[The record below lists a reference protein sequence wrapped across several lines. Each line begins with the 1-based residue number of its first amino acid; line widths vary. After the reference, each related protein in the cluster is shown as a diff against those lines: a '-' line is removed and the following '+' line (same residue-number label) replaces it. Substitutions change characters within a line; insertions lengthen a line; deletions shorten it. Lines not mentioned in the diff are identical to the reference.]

1 MTRRADIV
9 ATAQTDVG
17 TIEFPP
23 GSNRTVYG
31 QRYGLNGVPWCAIW
45 TSDVYQRNGHNLRAE
60 LTQQWAYTPAGL
72 QAGRRAGWA
81 IKHRN
86 ARPGDIVFFDF
97 PGGEAVDHVGIVTA
111 NLGDRGVA
119 TIEGNTSSGT
129 AGSQSNG
136 GGVYARTRPWSLV
149 AGVLSPPYL
158 TDDTP
163 PRPLPPPAPPVVVP
177 ALPGIAGAH
186 QEGPMFLV
194 IDTIG
199 IFAVLPG
206 PVVVPLDLPTYAA
219 MKDRS
224 PGTPVLTLPP
234 EQGQSALGQLLKAS
248 AKAQGA

>member
-1 MTRRADIV
+1 VTRRADIV

-17 TIEFPP
+17 TIEFPS

-45 TSDVYQRNGHNLRAE
+45 TSDVYQRNGHSLRAE

-177 ALPGIAGAH
+177 
-186 QEGPMFLV
+186 Q
-194 IDTIG
+194 
-199 IFAVLPG
+199 
-206 PVVVPLDLPTYAA
+206 
-219 MKDRS
+219 
-224 PGTPVLTLPP
+224 LPP
-234 EQGQSALGQLLKAS
+234 PATTATSEAHMLLVVDNVGFFALGPNDVIVGLTITEYAQTVDNSRGVPILRMPQGPGQLFLESSLKRM
-248 AKAQGA
+248 AKALA